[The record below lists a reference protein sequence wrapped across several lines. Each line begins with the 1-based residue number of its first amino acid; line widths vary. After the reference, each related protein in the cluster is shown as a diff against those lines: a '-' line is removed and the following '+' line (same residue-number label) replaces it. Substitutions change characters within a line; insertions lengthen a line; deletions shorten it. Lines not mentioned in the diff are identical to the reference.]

1 MASYN
6 GTLYSSNLLS
16 TTVNNQATLYD
27 SNLLKAFAGSLKVI
41 QEYIT
46 EYPPPAPP
54 AKLIGQLWPRGDW

>member
-27 SNLLKAFAGSLKVI
+27 SNLFKAFAGSLKVI

-46 EYPPPAPP
+46 EYPPPGPTP
-54 AKLIGQLWPRGDW
+54 KTVGQLWPRGDW